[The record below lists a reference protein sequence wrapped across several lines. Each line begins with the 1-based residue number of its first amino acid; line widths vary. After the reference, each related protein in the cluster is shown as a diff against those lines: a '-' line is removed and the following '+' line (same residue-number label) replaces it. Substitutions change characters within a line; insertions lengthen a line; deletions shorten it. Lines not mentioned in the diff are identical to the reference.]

1 MVDEKRWRNRNPVKV
16 ITCSRMNFFVHRVM
30 MEVLRV
36 WFLFSFRR
44 NWKRRWFVLKDETL
58 TYYENDQ
65 EGAKALGVIDVRK
78 AS

>member
-1 MVDEKRWRNRNPVKV
+1 MKKGGGTGTLSRWSLVHSIFAYRNQ
-16 ITCSRMNFFVHRVM
+16 SY
-30 MEVLRV
+30 V
-36 WFLFSFRR
+36 WVPFGFRR

-65 EGAKALGVIDVRK
+65 EGAKALGVIDIRK